1 MNIFDLMVNIINF
14 SKIKFITIS
23 ISFSTLFIS
32 VIVTVPSKL
41 VDKIPYKKESC
52 RPFNLSFIC
61 LYSNNDQLVLIRFQ
75 CSTFY
80 RVSFE
85 ISFSR
90 KKLCIASIVIIAIQS
105 SYGNKESTVYLVPY

>member
-41 VDKIPYKKESC
+41 VAKIPYKKESC
-52 RPFNLSFIC
+52 RPFNLSLIC

-85 ISFSR
+85 ISFS
-90 KKLCIASIVIIAIQS
+90 
-105 SYGNKESTVYLVPY
+105 TVSG